1 MALQQLDFV
10 GYEAVTNSKVTDS
23 AIARAVDHADAVS
36 PMWSSMAYGALLAF
50 AATEGKRF
58 TSEDVRAC
66 AEYAGL
72 PTPPDPRAW
81 GGVFR
86 RAARA
91 GKIRRV
97 GFGEAQNAQA
107 HSRPVAQWLLVS
119 A

>member
-1 MALQQLDFV
+1 MARQQIDFV
-10 GYEAVTNSKVTDS
+10 GYEPVVNRQVTDDAITS
-23 AIARAVDHADAVS
+23 AVSHADRVS

-50 AATEGKRF
+50 AATEGGKF
-58 TSEDVRAC
+58 TSEDVRAV

-72 PTPPDPRAW
+72 PTPPDQRAW

-97 GFGEAQNAQA
+97 GFGESQNKQA
-107 HSRPVAQWLLVS
+107 HCRPVAQWMLV
-119 A
+119 AV